1 MVSYT
6 ASNFFGQHGEST
18 PAQERLA
25 DRVEAGMAV
34 LKTSTSGLGGVWAE
48 ENTREAIFS
57 AMQRRET
64 FGTSGVRIKVRLFG
78 GWEFTRSPEGEG
90 LGEGRIRPGR
100 ADGR

>member
-1 MVSYT
+1 
-6 ASNFFGQHGEST
+6 
-18 PAQERLA
+18 
-25 DRVEAGMAV
+25 
-34 LKTSTSGLGGVWAE
+34 
-48 ENTREAIFS
+48 
-57 AMQRRET
+57 MQRRET